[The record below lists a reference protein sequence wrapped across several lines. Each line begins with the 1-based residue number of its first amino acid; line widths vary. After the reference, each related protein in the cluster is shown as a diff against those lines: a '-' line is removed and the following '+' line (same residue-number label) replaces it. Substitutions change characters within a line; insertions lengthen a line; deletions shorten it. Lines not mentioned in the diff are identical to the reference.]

1 MPDEQPRIFTLID
14 LFWEVINVLIIA
26 TGCYFGWALSNSD
39 LTLLLGG
46 VIGRVVGVACFIG
59 LRKLAGIRG

>member
-26 TGCYFGWALSNSD
+26 TGCYFGWALSNSY